1 MVSGVLIEPFKPAIG
16 TINMFVKY
24 EKHVTVKLLLHVCQ

>member
-1 MVSGVLIEPFKPAIG
+1 MFVVSGVLLESFKPEIA

-24 EKHVTVKLLLHVCQ
+24 EKQIPVMLLV